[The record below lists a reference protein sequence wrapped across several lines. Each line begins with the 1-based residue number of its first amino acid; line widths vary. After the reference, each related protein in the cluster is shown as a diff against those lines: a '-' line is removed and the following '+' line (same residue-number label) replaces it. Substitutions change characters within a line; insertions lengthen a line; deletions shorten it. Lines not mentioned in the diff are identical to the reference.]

1 MLFLFFIFNLHQYT
15 TLFFYYCVIIRGFK
29 IYFFKILIYFFMKKI
44 ILFSFLFLNAWFSF
58 AQKQMPNVNLVN
70 DNNQTV
76 NVKNDFNEKDKLY
89 VFAFWATWCAPCLN
103 ELDAIN
109 ELYDTWKTEL
119 SMELVAVSIDDTRTQ
134 KRVKPLLN
142 GKKWTYT
149 ILLDTN
155 QDLKR
160 ALSIANVPYTI
171 VVKNQ
176 KIVYIHNGY
185 SQGAEIEL
193 YNKLKEL

>member
-1 MLFLFFIFNLHQYT
+1 MRTLFILLFFSTFA
-15 TLFFYYCVIIRGFK
+15 
-29 IYFFKILIYFFMKKI
+29 M
-44 ILFSFLFLNAWFSF
+44 
-58 AQKQMPNVNLVN
+58 AQKQMPSVIIKSDQLKSFNVR
-70 DNNQTV
+70 
-76 NVKNDFNEKDKLY
+76 NDFAEKDKIY
-89 VFAFWATWCAPCLN
+89 VFSFWATWCAPCLN

-109 ELYDTWKTEL
+109 ENYAQWQKEVNF
-119 SMELVAVSIDDTRTQ
+119 EVIAVSVDDTRTQ

-142 GKKWTYT
+142 GKKWPYT

-160 ALSIANVPYTI
+160 ALSIANVPYTV

-185 SQGAEIEL
+185 SQGAEKALFE
-193 YNKLKEL
+193 KLKTL

>member
-1 MLFLFFIFNLHQYT
+1 
-15 TLFFYYCVIIRGFK
+15 
-29 IYFFKILIYFFMKKI
+29 MKKI

-70 DNNQTV
+70 DSNQTV

>member
-1 MLFLFFIFNLHQYT
+1 MRTLFVLLFFSTFA
-15 TLFFYYCVIIRGFK
+15 
-29 IYFFKILIYFFMKKI
+29 M
-44 ILFSFLFLNAWFSF
+44 
-58 AQKQMPNVNLVN
+58 AQKQMPSVIIKSDQLKSFNVR
-70 DNNQTV
+70 
-76 NVKNDFNEKDKLY
+76 NDFAEKDKIY
-89 VFAFWATWCAPCLN
+89 VFSFWATWCAPCLN

-109 ELYDTWKTEL
+109 ENYAQWQKEVNF
-119 SMELVAVSIDDTRTQ
+119 EVIAVSVDDTRTQ

-142 GKKWTYT
+142 GKKWPYT

-160 ALSIANVPYTI
+160 ALSIANVPYTV

-185 SQGAEIEL
+185 SQGAEKALFE
-193 YNKLKEL
+193 KLKTL

>member
-1 MLFLFFIFNLHQYT
+1 MKKTILFFL
-15 TLFFYYCVIIRGFK
+15 
-29 IYFFKILIYFFMKKI
+29 
-44 ILFSFLFLNAWFSF
+44 LFLNSWFVFS
-58 AQKQMPNVNLVN
+58 QKEMPNVNLVN
-70 DNNQTV
+70 NNNESF
-76 NVKNDFNEKDKLY
+76 NVKNDFHEKDKLY
-89 VFAFWATWCAPCLN
+89 VFAFWATWCVPCLN

-109 ELYDTWKTEL
+109 EHYESWKSEL
-119 SMELVAVSIDDTRTQ
+119 NMELVAVSIDDSRTQ

-160 ALSIANVPYTI
+160 ALSIANVPYTL
-171 VVKNQ
+171 VVKNK

>member
-1 MLFLFFIFNLHQYT
+1 MKKT
-15 TLFFYYCVIIRGFK
+15 
-29 IYFFKILIYFFMKKI
+29 ILI
-44 ILFSFLFLNAWFSF
+44 SFLLLNAWVSFS
-58 AQKQMPNVNLVN
+58 QKQMPNVNLVN
-70 DNNQTV
+70 TSNENF
-76 NVKNDFNEKDKLY
+76 NVKSDFTEKDKLY
-89 VFAFWATWCAPCLN
+89 VFAFWATWCVPCLN

-109 ELYDTWKTEL
+109 EHYEGWKKEL
-119 SMELVAVSIDDTRTQ
+119 NMELIAISIDDSRTQ

-142 GKKWTYT
+142 GKKWTYS
-149 ILLDTN
+149 ILLDLN

>member
-1 MLFLFFIFNLHQYT
+1 
-15 TLFFYYCVIIRGFK
+15 
-29 IYFFKILIYFFMKKI
+29 MKKI
-44 ILFSFLFLNAWFSF
+44 ILAAFLFVNVWSSFS
-58 AQKQMPNVNLVN
+58 QKQMPNVNLVN
-70 DNNQTV
+70 VTNQSF
-76 NVKNDFNEKDKLY
+76 NINSDFNEKDKLY
-89 VFAFWATWCAPCLN
+89 VFAFWATWCVPCLS

-109 ELYDTWKTEL
+109 EHYEDWKKEL
-119 SMELVAVSIDDTRTQ
+119 NLELVAISIDDSRTQ

-142 GKKWTYT
+142 GKKWSYT

>member
-1 MLFLFFIFNLHQYT
+1 
-15 TLFFYYCVIIRGFK
+15 
-29 IYFFKILIYFFMKKI
+29 MKKT
-44 ILFSFLFLNAWFSF
+44 LLLSFVLLTTWSSFS
-58 AQKQMPNVNLVN
+58 QKQMPNVNLVN
-70 DNNQTV
+70 NTNQTF
-76 NVKNDFNEKDKLY
+76 NVKNDFKEKDKLY
-89 VFAFWATWCAPCLN
+89 VFAFWATWCVPCLN

-109 ELYDTWKTEL
+109 EHYEGWKKEL
-119 SMELVAVSIDDTRTQ
+119 NMELVAVSIDDSRTQ

-149 ILLDTN
+149 ILLDAS

-160 ALSIANVPYTI
+160 ALSIANMPYTL
-171 VVKNQ
+171 VVKNE

>member
-1 MLFLFFIFNLHQYT
+1 M
-15 TLFFYYCVIIRGFK
+15 V
-29 IYFFKILIYFFMKKI
+29 MKKI
-44 ILFSFLFLNAWFSF
+44 VVTSLLLFCTLSAFS
-58 AQKQMPNVNLVN
+58 QKEMPNVNLVN
-70 DNNQTV
+70 NANQTF
-76 NVKNDFNEKDKLY
+76 NVKNDFKEKDKLY
-89 VFAFWATWCAPCLN
+89 VFAFWATWCVPCLN

-109 ELYDTWKTEL
+109 EHYSNWQKEL
-119 SMELVAVSIDDTRTQ
+119 NLEVVAVSIDDSRTQ

-142 GKKWTYT
+142 GKKWTYS

-160 ALSIANVPYTI
+160 ALSIANVPYTV

-185 SQGAEIEL
+185 SQGGEMEL

>member
-1 MLFLFFIFNLHQYT
+1 
-15 TLFFYYCVIIRGFK
+15 
-29 IYFFKILIYFFMKKI
+29 
-44 ILFSFLFLNAWFSF
+44 
-58 AQKQMPNVNLVN
+58 MPNVSIKSE
-70 DNNQTV
+70 NNKSF
-76 NVKNDFNEKDKLY
+76 NVKTDFKEKDKIY

-109 ELYDTWKTEL
+109 EKYAAWSKEL
-119 SMELVAVSIDDTRTQ
+119 NFEVVAVSIDDARTQ

-142 GKKWTYT
+142 GKKWPYT

-160 ALSIANVPYTI
+160 ALSIVNVPYTI

-176 KIVYIHNGY
+176 KIVHIHNGY
-185 SQGAEIEL
+185 SQGAEEEL
-193 YNKLKEL
+193 FEKLKQL

>member
-1 MLFLFFIFNLHQYT
+1 MKNIITIGLFLFSI
-15 TLFFYYCVIIRGFK
+15 
-29 IYFFKILIYFFMKKI
+29 
-44 ILFSFLFLNAWFSF
+44 SFVS
-58 AQKQMPNVNLVN
+58 AQKQMPNVSIKSE
-70 DNNQTV
+70 NNKSF
-76 NVKNDFNEKDKLY
+76 NVKTDFKEKDKIY

-109 ELYDTWKTEL
+109 EKYAAWSKEL
-119 SMELVAVSIDDTRTQ
+119 NFEVVAVSIDDARTQ

-142 GKKWTYT
+142 GKKWPYT

-160 ALSIANVPYTI
+160 ALSIVNVPYTI

-176 KIVYIHNGY
+176 KIVHIHNGY
-185 SQGAEIEL
+185 SQGAEEEL
-193 YNKLKEL
+193 FEKLKQL

>member
-1 MLFLFFIFNLHQYT
+1 M
-15 TLFFYYCVIIRGFK
+15 
-29 IYFFKILIYFFMKKI
+29 
-44 ILFSFLFLNAWFSF
+44 
-58 AQKQMPNVNLVN
+58 
-70 DNNQTV
+70 
-76 NVKNDFNEKDKLY
+76 
-89 VFAFWATWCAPCLN
+89 N

-109 ELYDTWKTEL
+109 EHYESWKKEL
-119 SMELVAVSIDDTRTQ
+119 NMEVVAVSTDDSRTQ

-142 GKKWTYT
+142 GKKWSYK

-160 ALSIANVPYTI
+160 ALSIANIPYTLVI
-171 VVKNQ
+171 KNQ

-185 SQGAEIEL
+185 SQGAEVAL

>member
-1 MLFLFFIFNLHQYT
+1 
-15 TLFFYYCVIIRGFK
+15 
-29 IYFFKILIYFFMKKI
+29 
-44 ILFSFLFLNAWFSF
+44 LFSLLFLNALATYS
-58 AQKQMPNVNLVN
+58 QKQMPNVNLVDN
-70 DNNQTV
+70 NNQTF

-89 VFAFWATWCAPCLN
+89 VFAFWATWCVPCLN

-109 ELYDTWKTEL
+109 EHYAAWKEEL
-119 SMELVAVSIDDTRTQ
+119 NIELVAVSIDDSRTQ

-142 GKKWTYT
+142 GKKWTYS

-160 ALSIANVPYTI
+160 ALSIANVPYTL

-193 YNKLKEL
+193 YNILKEL

>member
-1 MLFLFFIFNLHQYT
+1 
-15 TLFFYYCVIIRGFK
+15 
-29 IYFFKILIYFFMKKI
+29 MKKT
-44 ILFSFLFLNAWFSF
+44 ILFYLLFLNALATYS
-58 AQKQMPNVNLVN
+58 QKQMPNVNLV
-70 DNNQTV
+70 DNNNETF

-89 VFAFWATWCAPCLN
+89 VFAFWATWCVPCLN

-109 ELYDTWKTEL
+109 EHYAAWKEEL
-119 SMELVAVSIDDTRTQ
+119 NIELVAVSIDDSRTQ

-142 GKKWTYT
+142 GKKWTYS

-160 ALSIANVPYTI
+160 ALSIANVPYTL

-193 YNKLKEL
+193 YNILKEL

>member
-1 MLFLFFIFNLHQYT
+1 
-15 TLFFYYCVIIRGFK
+15 
-29 IYFFKILIYFFMKKI
+29 MKKT
-44 ILFSFLFLNAWFSF
+44 ILLSFLFLNAWMSFS
-58 AQKQMPNVNLVN
+58 QKQMPNINLVN
-70 DNNQTV
+70 DSNQTI

-89 VFAFWATWCAPCLN
+89 VFAFWATWCAPCLS

-109 ELYDTWKTEL
+109 ENYEAWKKEVN
-119 SMELVAVSIDDTRTQ
+119 MELVAVSVDDTRTQ

-193 YNKLKEL
+193 FNKLKEL